1 MGSHGLHGLHVGDG
15 VAAWMEKKER
25 QLLVP
30 ALCVFSSVIALV
42 CDTAEVL
49 HTEEKWSFL
58 LHLLHV
64 FPKALQS
71 FTLASRPPSPCTG
84 PPQFLHFL
92 NLPCFSVLCLSRPTD
107 IPGLASLPAS
117 SAVHHFTRDSRSLM
131 DPIMA
136 CVRALSFIDWSDSPE
151 STLW

>member
-1 MGSHGLHGLHVGDG
+1 MSGCGEVPELPEWYTLDVSNIFGLSSGGVRFGAGWYSSVNLLWVEILYSMASGVWAMVEGGWYGVGGCCGLPDAEVAVGSHGLHGLHVGDG

-58 LHLLHV
+58 LRLLHV
-64 FPKALQS
+64 FP
-71 FTLASRPPSPCTG
+71 FTLAAK
-84 PPQFLHFL
+84 F
-92 NLPCFSVLCLSRPTD
+92 
-107 IPGLASLPAS
+107 
-117 SAVHHFTRDSRSLM
+117 
-131 DPIMA
+131 
-136 CVRALSFIDWSDSPE
+136 
-151 STLW
+151 